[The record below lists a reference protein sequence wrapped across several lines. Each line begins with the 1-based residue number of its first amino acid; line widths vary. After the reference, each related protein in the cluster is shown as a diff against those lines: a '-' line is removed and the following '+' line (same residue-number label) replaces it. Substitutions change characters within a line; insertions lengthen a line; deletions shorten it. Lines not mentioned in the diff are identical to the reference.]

1 MDGTKHVGLK
11 GLGKDLK
18 DRFRIEYGLKNIRTK
33 QGELKQESVVLR
45 KINE

>member
-18 DRFRIEYGLKNIRTK
+18 DRIEYGLKNIRTK